1 MKISKNMLSVDFI
14 GDQDHPITKDETTLI
29 SAFLANKKKAA
40 KKIKKTSIIQKN
52 KNGKQ
57 KSVKE
62 KAS

>member
-14 GDQDHPITKDETTLI
+14 GDQDHPITEDETTLI
-29 SAFLANKKKAA
+29 SAFLANKKKSA
-40 KKIKKTSIIQKN
+40 KKTSIIQKN